1 MLRLIIAKGISG
13 THPIITV
20 VGVIIGVSIFGILGL
35 VFGPLL
41 ISYFMLTIRI
51 YKTSM
56 LATKRLE
63 KLKSIGNE

>member
-1 MLRLIIAKGISG
+1 
-13 THPIITV
+13 
-20 VGVIIGVSIFGILGL
+20 VIIGVSIFGILGL

-56 LATKRLE
+56 LATERLE
-63 KLKSIGNE
+63 KLKFIGNE